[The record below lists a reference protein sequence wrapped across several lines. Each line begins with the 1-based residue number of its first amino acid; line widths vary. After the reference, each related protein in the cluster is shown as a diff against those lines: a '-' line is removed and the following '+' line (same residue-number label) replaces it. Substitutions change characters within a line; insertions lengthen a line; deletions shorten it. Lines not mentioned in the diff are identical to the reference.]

1 MTTHSTEKK
10 NPGVVPEVERL
21 AALGE
26 VSAMI
31 AHEIR
36 NPLGSI
42 RLNLNYLSI
51 QNRIPQAYQK
61 QLKNIESG
69 VVRIQRIAEGI
80 LNYIRPNGIDLR
92 REDIHKVIDSS
103 LHEIRYRCLRSGIEI
118 KIKYGATR
126 SHLVLDINQM
136 IQVLVNLLL
145 NAMEAMSTGGVI
157 TINTLSDETEVEVS
171 IEDEGKGIAKEY
183 LQRIFDPFF
192 STRTEGIGL
201 GLAIASRILLQHKG
215 RISVES
221 KVGVGTKFMIRLPLE
236 LSGDRVN
243 G

>member
-1 MTTHSTEKK
+1 MTTDSAEKK
-10 NPGVVPEVERL
+10 DPGVDPKVERL

-42 RLNLNYLSI
+42 RLNLNYLCM
-51 QNRIPQAYQK
+51 QNRIPHAYQK
-61 QLKNIESG
+61 QLKNIELG
-69 VVRIQRIAEGI
+69 VGRIQSITEGI
-80 LNYIRPNGIDLR
+80 LNYIRPIEIDLR
-92 REDIHKVIDSS
+92 CENIHKVIDSS
-103 LHEIRYRCLRSGIEI
+103 LHEVRYACLRSGIEI
-118 KIKYGATR
+118 KKKYGAAR
-126 SHLVLDINQM
+126 SHLILDINQM
-136 IQVLVNLLL
+136 MQVFVNLLL
-145 NAMEAMSTGGVI
+145 NAIDAMSTGGVI
-157 TINTLSDETEVEVS
+157 TINTLSDETEVEVR
-171 IEDEGKGIAKEY
+171 IEDEGKGIAKEH

-192 STRTEGIGL
+192 STRTQGIGL

-215 RISVES
+215 RISVQS